1 MQRQKRNLCQK
12 SQISM
17 LTLSLALHSCM
28 LRNVIEKNEGKNTDL
43 VIQNRLT
50 LRVVY
55 LGSPC
60 PIAQAFSV
68 GISWYGPK

>member
-1 MQRQKRNLCQK
+1 
-12 SQISM
+12 M
-17 LTLSLALHSCM
+17 LW
-28 LRNVIEKNEGKNTDL
+28 NVIKKNEEKNTDL
-43 VIQNRLT
+43 VIQNRLA

-68 GISWYGPK
+68 GISWYRPKQKRDEHSVLIFKQPNNFMDLRKR

>member
-1 MQRQKRNLCQK
+1 
-12 SQISM
+12 
-17 LTLSLALHSCM
+17 M